1 MCVRVHALASHQS
14 LLFMAENPN
23 EFTTHEHTAAT
34 TSHRVY
40 ASAFCWVFGNK
51 TRYLSCS
58 FCVMNVEL
66 QSSNIGL
73 QMVGGGYGGVGI
85 DDSVSHLHAS
95 MEIHRRRF
103 YALPFDMAHRRR
115 LLLAFAVR
123 RSPSAIGARA
133 SVCECASAR
142 VWVPRVCERALGAPF
157 FRLICSAAASHERH
171 SLDF

>member
-23 EFTTHEHTAAT
+23 EFTTHEHTVAT

-95 MEIHRRRF
+95 MEIHRCRF

-123 RSPSAIGARA
+123 HWSPCVCVSVVSSVGAAECVRA
-133 SVCECASAR
+133 PFGV
-142 VWVPRVCERALGAPF
+142 PF